1 MHLIPLTVSELGL
14 AAVLM
19 LLLAGLSLALS
30 LGLSRTLLVASVRM
44 TLQLWLVGLVLKML
58 FSHASPLWI
67 SLLAIFMLVLA
78 GREVRLRQE
87 RRFTGMWGYG
97 VGALALSIPTLTIIL
112 LTLIV
117 ILKPLPWYAPQ
128 YAIPLL
134 GMLIGNSMT
143 GAAIGLD
150 RLTHSA
156 WQQRANIE
164 ARLMLGQRWQEAMR
178 DIRRESARAGLI
190 PIINSMAA
198 AGVVSLPGMMTG
210 QILAGSPPTEA
221 VRYQILIMF
230 LIAANTGYA
239 ALGGVWL
246 GSRRLFDGR
255 DRLRLDRLR
264 PLKKR

>member
-1 MHLIPLTVSELGL
+1 MHLIVLTPFELGL
-14 AAVLM
+14 AA
-19 LLLAGLSLALS
+19 LLILALAGLSLALS
-30 LGLSRTLLVASVRM
+30 LGLARTLLISAVRT
-44 TLQLWLVGLVLKML
+44 TLQLWLVGLVLKTL
-58 FSHASPLWI
+58 FAHASPLWI
-67 SLLAIFMLVLA
+67 GLLAVFMLLVA
-78 GREVRLRQE
+78 GREVMARQQ
-87 RRFTGMWGYG
+87 RRFRGSWGYG
-97 VGALALSIPTLTIIL
+97 VGALALSVPSLTIIL
-112 LTLIV
+112 LTLLV
-117 ILKPLPWYAPQ
+117 ILRPEPWYAPQ

-150 RLTHSA
+150 RLTQTA
-156 WQQRANIE
+156 WRQRTVIE
-164 ARLMLGQRWQEAMR
+164 ARLMLGQRWDEAMA

-230 LIAANTGYA
+230 LIAANTGFS

-246 GSRRLFDGR
+246 GSRRLFDER
-255 DRLRLDRLR
+255 ERLRLDRL
-264 PLKKR
+264 KS